1 MESNTSQA
9 PNIQKVQP
17 EVKDVSQAPQ
27 QPSAGPQTPIEK
39 IKNFIKGPRI
49 FAPILAYLILLGPTL
64 YLYSGSPPETEAQVT
79 KGAWC
84 VFISPNLLAGLKD
97 IGVNTVQ
104 IGGAADPFEFPAVK
118 ELVVANIQTAH
129 RNGLKVFLTL
139 SPSVSMSPT
148 KKKKSLEALNLR
160 IIEYAK
166 IAEEYQVEF
175 FAPLNEPEF
184 TNYYPLEENIDPEK
198 WVQEILP
205 QIKEA
210 YPEFTGGY
218 PLVEDIDPEDWV
230 QDILPRIREVNLALA
245 EKFPLVED
253 IDPEEWTQEILPR
266 IKEVYPEFVE
276 KYLPEE
282 DEKDIDPEE
291 WAQDILPQIETAY
304 PDFTDKYSR
313 YPFVKNIDPEEW
325 IQDILPRIKEV
336 YHGEIIWR
344 AAGLYWSTDYSG
356 YDYIGSTTSPK
367 GMAFED
373 YPQFIDRML
382 DEALEIAE
390 RDDLKG
396 VMITEFFAW
405 EQEPGHSEEE
415 IVRAFEI
422 AFERGE
428 SKAVGFF
435 PTFLEF
441 TMSRKVME
449 MMERWY
455 KEIL

>member
-1 MESNTSQA
+1 
-9 PNIQKVQP
+9 
-17 EVKDVSQAPQ
+17 
-27 QPSAGPQTPIEK
+27 
-39 IKNFIKGPRI
+39 
-49 FAPILAYLILLGPTL
+49 LAYLILLGPTL

-84 VFISPNLLAGLKD
+84 AFISPNLLAGLKD

-139 SPSVSMSPT
+139 SPSVSESPT
-148 KKKKSLEALNLR
+148 KEKIRLEDLNSR

-166 IAEEYQVEF
+166 IAERYEVEF
-175 FAPLNEPEF
+175 FAPLNEPNF
-184 TNYYPLEENIDPEK
+184 TGGYPLEENIDPEK

-210 YPEFTGGY
+210 YPEF
-218 PLVEDIDPEDWV
+218 
-230 QDILPRIREVNLALA
+230 
-245 EKFPLVED
+245 
-253 IDPEEWTQEILPR
+253 
-266 IKEVYPEFVE
+266 VE

-282 DEKDIDPEE
+282 DIDVEK
-291 WAQDILPQIETAY
+291 WVQDILPQIKEAY

-325 IQDILPRIKEV
+325 VQDILPQIKEV
-336 YHGEIIWR
+336 YRGEVIWR
-344 AAGLYWSTDYSG
+344 ADELYWSTDYSG
-356 YDYIGSTTSPK
+356 YDYIGFTTSPV

-373 YPQFIDRML
+373 YPEFIDGAL

-390 RDDLKG
+390 RDYLKG
-396 VMITEFFAW
+396 VMITESFAW
-405 EQEPGHSEEE
+405 EHEPGHGKEEV
-415 IVRAFEI
+415 VRAFEI
-422 AFERGE
+422 PFERGE

-435 PTFLEF
+435 PNFMEF

-449 MMERWY
+449 MISRWY